1 MEVDCKSDLVDPAI
15 DLVSA
20 LAAEDMISAFDHDSH
35 VSEGA
40 FEVPLWA
47 IHHLYRSDF
56 LQFVA
61 LFRSMRELLLILKL
75 QHDTFYWL
83 QVHYSRA
90 RSESRYVQ
98 LAKLAQ
104 QVDKRVESCVIIL
117 V

>member
-1 MEVDCKSDLVDPAI
+1 
-15 DLVSA
+15 
-20 LAAEDMISAFDHDSH
+20 
-35 VSEGA
+35 
-40 FEVPLWA
+40 
-47 IHHLYRSDF
+47 
-56 LQFVA
+56 
-61 LFRSMRELLLILKL
+61 MRELLLILKL

-117 V
+117 VQASCLQHHPSVLNILDIFYFSHYDVTKRKLLLLVSLHLSGLLGNRRFALANF